1 MKPSHPHPAP
11 PRRPGP
17 RRRVGAARVIPEAPT
32 ARPDAQAQY
41 VEHPDGWY
49 WVAPD
54 GRQQF
59 GPFPSAAAARA
70 DFERGT
76 EGPPEEGET
85 LHDAEAELGLADWID
100 PETGCLAEGSAPR
113 IDDQR

>member
-1 MKPSHPHPAP
+1 MSTPIQP
-11 PRRPGP
+11 PVLRHRPKP

-32 ARPDAQAQY
+32 ARPEAQAQF

-59 GPFPSAAAARA
+59 GPFTSALQARA
-70 DFERGT
+70 DFERGFD
-76 EGPPEEGET
+76 GAPEEGET
-85 LHDAEAELGLADWID
+85 LQDAEAELGLADWID
-100 PETGCLAEGSAPR
+100 PETGCLAEGPVPH